1 MSDRL
6 TCSLGDFSQYQ
17 ILPTPAHTILTQAC
31 LGNLLQL
38 DGCMKNENIKDFSLA
53 QYAARHWVT
62 HAQFENV
69 ASNVKEGMETL
80 RVFDPGQPYFASW
93 VGIFN
98 IDLWSS
104 NIPTPLYY
112 SSLCGFSGLVEH
124 LAIKHP
130 KHVNAIGGYYD
141 FPLAAAL
148 AKKYIEVA
156 EILLK
161 HGAKVDIRGTRERA
175 PLHHTIKDANA
186 VQFLLDHGADVD
198 PQDAM
203 GKTPLHLLLEWDED
217 DNVLDLD
224 WRLTHLVS

>member
-1 MSDRL
+1 VLSTCSSLVAIVDDGGSQVVQFSHFSVKEFLMSDRL

-38 DGCMKNENIKDFSLA
+38 DGCMKNENIKDFPLA

-104 NIPTPLYY
+104 NIPTPL
-112 SSLCGFSGLVEH
+112 
-124 LAIKHP
+124 
-130 KHVNAIGGYYD
+130 
-141 FPLAAAL
+141 
-148 AKKYIEVA
+148 
-156 EILLK
+156 
-161 HGAKVDIRGTRERA
+161 
-175 PLHHTIKDANA
+175 
-186 VQFLLDHGADVD
+186 
-198 PQDAM
+198 
-203 GKTPLHLLLEWDED
+203 
-217 DNVLDLD
+217 
-224 WRLTHLVS
+224 